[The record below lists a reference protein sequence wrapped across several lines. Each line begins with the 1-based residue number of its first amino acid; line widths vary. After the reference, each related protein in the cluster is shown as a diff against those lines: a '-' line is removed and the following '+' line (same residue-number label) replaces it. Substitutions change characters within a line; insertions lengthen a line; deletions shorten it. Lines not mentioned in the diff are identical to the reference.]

1 MNQDYKPGILTMI
14 TSHIYFF
21 MVMNFFFFLSIIPSL
36 VWLLLLEPSLLNVIP
51 LSFIGPSLT
60 ALICCM
66 IKFKETDFDKEDF
79 PTALDFKYFYKK
91 NFFDTLKFWLPYVV
105 LMSVLYINVTYFD
118 GNPTV
123 RVVVIV
129 VAMIGSVIGTLS
141 ITYVLVI
148 NSKFKFGVKDLF
160 RLGMFYILTDI
171 KATISIVVVYFLALV
186 VAVFISEFLLLLTVS
201 VTGYLLVKYTYSV
214 LEHVRNRFIN

>member
-1 MNQDYKPGILTMI
+1 MI